1 METIGDGKCSD
12 PCLLCKHL
20 KSFSTHYLVC
30 LFFLNIAYMA
40 VTNLVKDQHDDHTAR
55 IAQFAIEA
63 IKAANGT
70 QIDLEDESLGC
81 VNIRVGK

>member
-1 METIGDGKCSD
+1 
-12 PCLLCKHL
+12 
-20 KSFSTHYLVC
+20 
-30 LFFLNIAYMA
+30 MA